1 MAQAAHGVA
10 RHRDAG
16 STRGRLDGDLR
27 LTFPFADLPHVEARD
42 GDMHTG
48 IWITYPDGDPTRSEQ
63 AVLIADR
70 SPDPGTVT
78 VTRFSANHIVRK
90 VILENECH

>member
-1 MAQAAHGVA
+1 
-10 RHRDAG
+10 
-16 STRGRLDGDLR
+16 
-27 LTFPFADLPHVEARD
+27 
-42 GDMHTG
+42 MHTG